1 MRLRFMLVKE
11 FVQFG
16 RNPVLLRMA
25 IIVPIIQT
33 TLLAL
38 AANLDLTEVPVAVWD
53 EDHSFESRDLMRR
66 IDATPYF
73 DVVLWRLDDDSL
85 DRDLATG
92 AAAAAVHIP
101 PGFAR
106 DLLRAEA
113 RLQIRLDGTDSMTAG
128 VAAVYL
134 MQIAT
139 AYDQKL
145 RLEELDRRGMRLAVP
160 SVDIRARVFYNP
172 DLRSLWYMAPA
183 VMALV
188 LTVMMQNLT
197 ALSIARERELGTLE
211 QLVMTPI
218 RIGELL
224 LAKLI
229 PFFLVGCLDALL
241 VSLAVTQIFG
251 VPLRGSIPTLACA
264 VLCFLFA
271 VLGLG
276 LFVSAVSA
284 NQQQAQ
290 LMNFFLSF
298 PAMLLSGFIF
308 PIENLP
314 APLRP
319 ISAVVPMRYFLEVI
333 RGVFLR
339 GVGFAALSRELL
351 AMVGLAV
358 IYFGLGAMR
367 FRKRLD

>member
-1 MRLRFMLVKE
+1 MRLRFLLAKE
-11 FVQFG
+11 FVQFR

-25 IIVPIIQT
+25 IIIPIVQT

-53 EDHSFESRDLMRR
+53 EDRSFESRDLVRR

-73 DVVLWRLDDDSL
+73 EVRAWHLDDEAL

-92 AAAAAVHIP
+92 DAQVAIHLP

-106 DLLRAEA
+106 DLARAEA
-113 RLQIRLDGTDSMTAG
+113 TLQVRVDGTDSMTAG
-128 VAAVYL
+128 VAVVYVQ
-134 MQIAT
+134 QIAL
-139 AYDQKL
+139 AYDQRL
-145 RLEELDRRGMRLAVP
+145 RLEELDRRGMKLTVP
-160 SVDIRARVFYNP
+160 SVDIRSRVFYNP

-211 QLVMTPI
+211 QLVMTPL

-224 LAKLI
+224 LAKLV
-229 PFFLVGCLDALL
+229 PFFLVGCLDAIL
-241 VSLAVTQIFG
+241 VSLAVTQVFG
-251 VPLRGSIPTLACA
+251 VPLRGSIPTLALA
-264 VLCFLFA
+264 VVCFLFA

-276 LFVSAVSA
+276 LFVSASSA

-314 APLRP
+314 APLQP
-319 ISAVVPMRYFLEVI
+319 ISAVVPMSYFLEVI

-339 GVGFAALSRELL
+339 GAGFAELSRELL
-351 AMVGLAV
+351 AMAVLAAL
-358 IYFGLGAMR
+358 YFSLGALR
-367 FRKRLD
+367 FHKRLD